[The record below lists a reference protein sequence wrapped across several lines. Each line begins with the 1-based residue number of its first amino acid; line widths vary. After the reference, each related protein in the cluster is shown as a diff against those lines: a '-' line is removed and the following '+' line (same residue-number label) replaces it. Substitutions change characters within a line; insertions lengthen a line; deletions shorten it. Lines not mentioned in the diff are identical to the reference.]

1 MIHAALYGRLTKDP
15 QSRTTASGKEMTI
28 ATLAV
33 DATPNN
39 ASEPETLWVAILA
52 FGRQAETLERH
63 RKGEMVAVTGRLT
76 QSRWTGQEGEERT
89 GLSLV
94 VDTIV
99 SSRTVR
105 PGGKRKKDQGGNS
118 CSEEN
123 QRLTTQTPEP
133 GFDDPIPF

>member
-1 MIHAALYGRLTKDP
+1 MIHAAIYGRLAKDP
-15 QSRTTASGKEMTI
+15 QSRTTATGKPMTI

-39 ASEPETLWVAILA
+39 ADAEETLWVSVLA
-52 FGRQAETLERH
+52 FGRQAEALERH

-76 QSRWTGQEGEERT
+76 QSRWTGQDGQERT
-89 GLSLV
+89 SLNLIA
-94 VDTIV
+94 DTIV

-105 PGGKRKKDQGGNS
+105 PGGKRRKDQSRNS
-118 CSEEN
+118 C
-123 QRLTTQTPEP
+123 QTTEP